1 MSYYLNELDRKAFE
15 KREEDFKLTTLI
27 NNTELYQRVY
37 ESQPEENTEFTGDA
51 QMDIHGDLV
60 MNDVDEIEAFLHT
73 LPEQRVMTADDDEDP
88 WAELEEPTEE
98 GWL

>member
-1 MSYYLNELDRKAFE
+1 MDRKEFE
-15 KREEDFKLTTLI
+15 KREEDLKLTTLI
-27 NNTELYQRVY
+27 NNTDLYQRVY
-37 ESQPEENTEFTGDA
+37 ESQPEEDVEFTGDA

-73 LPEQRVMTADDDEDP
+73 LPEDRVMTAGDDDESA
-88 WAELEEPTEE
+88 WNELEETNKE